1 MKSTAFFAA
10 AALAIVAATS
20 TTAQVVDPN
29 AAPTLSDCAGMSV
42 FQRCWGDVTQ
52 ERSTQCVPGESGYN
66 ACMCA
71 TSGGYRKCFDQCLDS
86 PDHDYALK
94 PVINEQSAYCMQLTT
109 KSTTTSKSTTS
120 SSTKTTSTSSSTS
133 TTSSAT
139 TTTTSASTTAT
150 PTSTTSTIK
159 PAMATDSSA
168 AGAVAGPAAMVAAV
182 FGGLMAAI

>member
-10 AALAIVAATS
+10 ATIAIVAATS

-94 PVINEQSAYCMQLTT
+94 PVINEQSAYCLQVTT
-109 KSTTTSKSTTS
+109 KSTTSKTTTS
-120 SSTKTTSTSSSTS
+120 SSTKTTSTSSTS

-150 PTSTTSTIK
+150 STSTTSTIK

-168 AGAVAGPAAMVAAV
+168 AGAAAGPAAMVAAV

>member
-1 MKSTAFFAA
+1 MKSTAFFAVA
-10 AALAIVAATS
+10 TLAIVAATS

-94 PVINEQSAYCMQLTT
+94 PVINEQSAYCMQVTT
-109 KSTTTSKSTTS
+109 KSTTTSKSTST
-120 SSTKTTSTSSSTS
+120 SSTKTTSTSSTT

-150 PTSTTSTIK
+150 STSTTSTIK

-168 AGAVAGPAAMVAAV
+168 GAAAAGPAAMVAAV
-182 FGGLMAAI
+182 FGGLMAAM